1 MICSSPIL
9 YLMKYFPSKR
19 VFLRLSLVLL
29 NKVSFKLQKSKNFL
43 FSWHSYLTL
52 FIKWL
57 FVYKGLKH
65 CPGHWPP
72 SILRDLSQNQATL
85 FLSALSFIFPLKK
98 STSIFDWVSV
108 WANHLE
114 FLHQCTAHDS
124 VTSVPLYSQGSPF
137 VHTSR
142 IKLKET
148 DVPWRRTWHFYG
160 KKEEIFKRDGDTYES
175 IVYSAVINEYRL
187 FHRGSADFVPHH
199 ECGFI

>member
-19 VFLRLSLVLL
+19 FFLRLL
-29 NKVSFKLQKSKNFL
+29 NKVSFKLQKSKNFRL
-43 FSWHSYLTL
+43 SLHAYLPL

-72 SILRDLSQNQATL
+72 NSLRDLSQKQATL
-85 FLSALSFIFPLKK
+85 FFISSFIHISSQKIHINFWLSFCLSK
-98 STSIFDWVSV
+98 SSGVSPPV
-108 WANHLE
+108 HHL
-114 FLHQCTAHDS
+114 LPAHDS

-137 VHTSR
+137 VHTSW

-160 KKEEIFKRDGDTYES
+160 KKKKYLSETETRTS
-175 IVYSAVINEYRL
+175 RS
-187 FHRGSADFVPHH
+187 
-199 ECGFI
+199 FIPLW